1 MSRLLPLLLLLVL
14 VLSFG
19 CKQERGQF
27 AMYHPNKTF
36 SRWDEDLKHCRSTVM
51 ALRDSGRLEFDS
63 TDAGVQHCME
73 AKGYVYGF
81 RPFPEPTQ
89 AFGGEN
95 GEFVILESTWHSR
108 ELAENRAEYLKRT
121 GIWNVTIQRADF
133 GEFGVWQQVVLG
145 PHDSVREARE
155 QADTLFRSHG
165 LGELLVIRKTRQ

>member
-1 MSRLLPLLLLLVL
+1 MSRPFALLLLLML
-14 VLSFG
+14 VFSFG
-19 CKQERGQF
+19 CKQDRGQF

-36 SRWDEDLKHCRSTVM
+36 SRWNDDLKHCRSV
-51 ALRDSGRLEFDS
+51 ASSLRNSGRLEYDS

-89 AFGGEN
+89 ALGGEN
-95 GEFVILESTWHSR
+95 GEFVILESTWHSG

-121 GIWNVTIQRADF
+121 GIWNVMIQRADF

-155 QADTLFRSHG
+155 QADRLFRSHG
-165 LGELLVIRKTRQ
+165 LGELLVIRKTQQ